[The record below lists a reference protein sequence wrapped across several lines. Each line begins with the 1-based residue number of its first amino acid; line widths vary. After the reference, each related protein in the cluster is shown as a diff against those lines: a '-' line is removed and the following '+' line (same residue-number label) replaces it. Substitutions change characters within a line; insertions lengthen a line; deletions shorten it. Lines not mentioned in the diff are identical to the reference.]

1 MSKKEQQSKIRLAI
15 EMDIDAGEHP
25 NITEE
30 EVKNAVVLRDS
41 DAVDGFEIT
50 TDDSRFDNTS
60 DFFLKN
66 GRIVEKELLTGDGNL
81 QLTEK
86 RKTELLQGFVGWF
99 LDHQT
104 SDEGLFRD
112 LHIEVGMTQEEI
124 ELYGID
130 LSHEFDSVY
139 CRGTDN
145 AEIDYK
151 HEVIA
156 SVEQEFKAYEAD
168 LLSRTVEEV
177 YAHSYESMAKTEFYV
192 ALCDGWNF
200 DDKVYKALYQE
211 RGKILEELHQDFI
224 ESPEASVN
232 SSGGTIFFIKDYCNR
247 YHREIMNEK
256 DEEVVQEDE
265 SPVPVM
271 GG

>member
-1 MSKKEQQSKIRLAI
+1 MGKKEQQAKIRLTI

-25 NITEE
+25 NITE

-66 GRIVEKELLTGDGNL
+66 GKIVEKELLTGDNPL
-81 QLTEK
+81 RLTEK
-86 RKTELLQGFVGWF
+86 RKAELLRGFVGWF
-99 LDHQT
+99 MDHQT

-112 LHIEVGMTQEEI
+112 LHIEVGMSQEEI
-124 ELYGID
+124 EMYGID
-130 LSHEFDSVY
+130 LSYEFDSAY
-139 CRGTDN
+139 RRENDN
-145 AEIDYK
+145 NEIDYK

-177 YAHSYESMAKTEFYV
+177 YAHSYESMAKTEFREAICGEV
-192 ALCDGWNF
+192 TF
-200 DDKVYKALYQE
+200 DDNVYKALYQE
-211 RGKILEELHQDFI
+211 KGRILEELHQDFI
-224 ESPEASVN
+224 VSPEASVN
-232 SSGGTIFFIKDYCNR
+232 SFAETGFFIEDYCRR
-247 YHREIMNEK
+247 YHDEIMRESL
-256 DEEVVQEDE
+256 EDTGM
-265 SPVPVM
+265 SM
-271 GG
+271 S